1 MQMSFFFSN
10 FVRVCAEKRL
20 HQSHQIN
27 ETRQIIDMKTII
39 RRAIPMLIAALPLLQ
54 CGALTLPENAPVL
67 VYNMPLTHIDFVI
80 EYDEI
85 VTEVG
90 PFYQYSERYL
100 GTKDVITKAEKQYVL
115 TGVHAKMEASAD
127 ASRSY
132 VLEDKSGKLSLL
144 TFTPH
149 GTLAGYNV
157 SEPKAGMQP
166 MPKADCPKPKADNGS
181 APHLMPLLEEQLM
194 ASSRAKMAE
203 GAAKQIYR
211 VREMRLNLIGG
222 EVDHAPADGEALR
235 LMLQALDEREK
246 ELIALFVG
254 TKSIKHHFYVV
265 RYTPEAEGKNTDK
278 VLIRFSKH
286 FGIVAADD
294 LSGEPLT
301 LHLAAT
307 KHKLETPEKEAK
319 LSPTLYYNIAGE
331 AAMTVTYQDATLLSR
346 QAAIA
351 QWGVSVPLN
360 SSMLDGH
367 TQIVFDPLTGNIVSI
382 EK

>member
-1 MQMSFFFSN
+1 
-10 FVRVCAEKRL
+10 
-20 HQSHQIN
+20 
-27 ETRQIIDMKTII
+27 
-39 RRAIPMLIAALPLLQ
+39 MLIASLPLMP
-54 CGALTLPENAPVL
+54 CVALTLPENTPVL
-67 VYNMPLTHIDFVI
+67 VYNMPLTHIDFVV
-80 EYDEI
+80 EYDEV

-100 GTKDVITKAEKQYVL
+100 GTKDVITGSEKQYVL
-115 TGVHAKMEASAD
+115 TGVRAKVKADAD
-127 ASRSY
+127 ASRSF
-132 VLEDKSGKLSLL
+132 VLDDKSGKLSLL
-144 TFTPH
+144 TFTPY

-157 SEPKAGMQP
+157 PDSKAKNQPKQ
-166 MPKADCPKPKADNGS
+166 KADSPKQKADNCN

-235 LMLQALDEREK
+235 LMLKALDEREK
-246 ELIALFVG
+246 ELVALFVG
-254 TKSIKHHFYVV
+254 TKTIKHHSYTV
-265 RYTPEAEGKNTDK
+265 RYTPLTDGKNMDK

-294 LSGEPLT
+294 LSGEPIM
-301 LHLAAT
+301 LHLTAT
-307 KHKLETPEKEAK
+307 KHQLQSPEKEAK
-319 LSPTLYYNIAGE
+319 PAPTLYYNVAGE
-331 AAMTVTYQDATLLSR
+331 GAFTITYADETLLNI
-346 QAAIA
+346 QTPVA

-360 SSMLDGH
+360 SAMLDGR

>member
-1 MQMSFFFSN
+1 
-10 FVRVCAEKRL
+10 
-20 HQSHQIN
+20 
-27 ETRQIIDMKTII
+27 MKTII
-39 RRAIPMLIAALPLLQ
+39 RKVLFLLIAAFPSLP
-54 CGALTLPENAPVL
+54 CIALTLPESTPVL
-67 VYNMPLTHIDFVI
+67 VYHMPQTYIDFVV

-115 TGVHAKMEASAD
+115 TGIHAAAGICAD
-127 ASRSY
+127 TSRTY
-132 VLEDKSGKLSLL
+132 VVNDKAGKLSLIS
-144 TFTPH
+144 FTPH
-149 GTLAGYNV
+149 GTLAGYNIPLTTGKPEIDNN
-157 SEPKAGMQP
+157 SQP
-166 MPKADCPKPKADNGS
+166 ELEDIECI
-181 APHLMPLLEEQLM
+181 HLMPLLEEQLM

-222 EVDHAPADGEALR
+222 EVDHVPADGEALR

-254 TKSIKHHFYVV
+254 TKSVKHHRYSV
-265 RYTPEAEGKNTDK
+265 RFTPKADDKNLDK

-294 LSGEPLT
+294 LSGEAIT
-301 LHLAAT
+301 LHLTAT
-307 KHKLETPEKEAK
+307 RNSLVPPEKEVK
-319 LSPTLYYNIAGE
+319 LPPTLYYNIPGE
-331 AAMTVTYQDATLLSR
+331 AGMTVTYADATLLNI
-346 QAAIA
+346 QFPVA
-351 QWGVSVPLN
+351 QFGVTVPLN
-360 SSMLDGH
+360 NMLLNGD
-367 TQIVFDPLTGNIVSI
+367 TRIQFDPMTGNIVSI